1 MRKTPPVVATHLP
14 LLETNNL
21 FLLMTTKSTLPFIDY
36 AAVKAATTIEMVL
49 RHYGLLEKTDPGKR
63 ESFRSCCPIHHGTD
77 DSEFSVTLSKNLWKC
92 FTKPACDAGGNQ
104 LDLVARMED
113 CSLNEAAWRMNE
125 WFKLGL
131 EKQTAERSR
140 SGKPDSSAKSKRA
153 PVKSERK
160 SGATAD
166 GADAKDEPKE
176 ETGENK
182 PLAFTLQNLDPNHP
196 YFAERGLAPEAV
208 EEFGLA
214 FCQKGIMAGRI
225 VIPIQNPAGEL
236 VAYAGRWPGDPPEGK
251 EKYLLPGGFKK
262 SLELFN
268 AHRAFREPADQP
280 VVIGE
285 GYFDALHLWQHGIRR
300 VVALMGCSLSPR
312 QELLIAG
319 QVSAQT
325 RVVLMLDHDEA
336 GIKATQVMVPRLS
349 EYCFVRPFRFPEG
362 VEQPDALGLEQLAAL
377 LI

>member
-1 MRKTPPVVATHLP
+1 
-14 LLETNNL
+14 
-21 FLLMTTKSTLPFIDY
+21 MTTKSTLPFIDY
-36 AAVKAATTIEMVL
+36 AAVKSATTIEMVL
-49 RHYGLLEKTDPGKR
+49 RHYGLLEKTDPATR
-63 ESFRSCCPIHHGTD
+63 DTFRCACPIHHGTD
-77 DSEFSVTLSKNLWKC
+77 DSEFSVTLGRNLWKC

-113 CSLNEAAWRMNE
+113 CTLNEAAWRMNE

-131 EKQTAERSR
+131 EKQAAERTR
-140 SGKPDSSAKSKRA
+140 SGKPGATEKSRRA
-153 PVKSERK
+153 PAKPERK
-160 SGATAD
+160 SAAAAGGA
-166 GADAKDEPKE
+166 GSKEEPKE

-182 PLAFTLQNLDPNHP
+182 PLAFTLQNLDPTHA
-196 YFAERGLAPEAV
+196 YFAERGLVPETV

-251 EKYLLPGGFKK
+251 EKYRLPGGFKK

-280 VVIGE
+280 LVIVE

-312 QELLIAG
+312 QESLIAQ

-362 VEQPDALGLEQLAAL
+362 VQQPDALGGGQLAAL
-377 LI
+377 LS

>member
-1 MRKTPPVVATHLP
+1 
-14 LLETNNL
+14 
-21 FLLMTTKSTLPFIDY
+21 MTTKSTLPFIDY
-36 AAVKAATTIEMVL
+36 AAVKSATNIEMVL
-49 RHYGLLEKTDPGKR
+49 RHYGLLDKTDPATK

-77 DSEFSVTLSKNLWKC
+77 DTEFSVTLSKNLWRC
-92 FTKPACDAGGNQ
+92 FSSTACNAGGNH
-104 LDLVARMED
+104 LDLVARIED
-113 CSLNEAAWRMNE
+113 CTLHEAAWRMNE
-125 WFKLGL
+125 WFGLGQ
-131 EKQTAERSR
+131 EKQAAERSR
-140 SGKPDSSAKSKRA
+140 AGKTGSAAKSRRA
-153 PVKSERK
+153 PVKAERK
-160 SGATAD
+160 SEAAAD
-166 GADAKDEPKE
+166 GAQSKGDPKEEPKE

-182 PLAFTLQNLDPNHP
+182 PLAFTLQNMDPNHP
-196 YFAERGLAPEAV
+196 YFEERGLTPETV
-208 EEFGLA
+208 DEFGLA

-251 EKYLLPGGFKK
+251 EKYRLPGGFKK

-268 AHRAFREPADQP
+268 AHRAFQEPADQP
-280 VVIGE
+280 LVIVE

-336 GIKATQVMVPRLS
+336 GIKATQVIVPRLS

-362 VEQPDALGLEQLAAL
+362 VQQPDALEVEQLAAL